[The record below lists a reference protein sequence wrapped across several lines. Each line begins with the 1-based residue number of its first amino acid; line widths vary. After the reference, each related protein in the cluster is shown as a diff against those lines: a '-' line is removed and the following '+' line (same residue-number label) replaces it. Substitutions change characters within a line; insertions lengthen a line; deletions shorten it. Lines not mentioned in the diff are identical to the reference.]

1 MPETYDIVLSTPFP
15 NYDFFAH
22 KLREL
27 CGQMNLTY
35 FLVND
40 TWVNEFHQKLAEKKI
55 RVKVMLDLTANQR
68 LDDDPYVL
76 LAKEVKQQKGQVIDD
91 PDITAESAHKGY
103 LHEKLVEAKV
113 PVPPTIIVGREEV
126 DTFEL
131 TREQKAKVGV
141 PFVVKPAWGDSGVG
155 VEVNAYS
162 EESLC
167 WSAQQAPHSDAFLI
181 QKRVE
186 PLTLGNHLGWFRLFH
201 IFREVIPC
209 WWHPA
214 THEYQ
219 MVTPRQ
225 MRQFKLGPLRKIMR
239 GIAQV
244 SQMKKFTSEIC
255 LHEDGQF
262 YAVDYVN
269 ADPDMNPRSFYAN
282 GVPDEIV
289 RHVAWLL
296 FYEAMHIVKRGHGYF
311 DEELSESEAEQDW
324 VQRRQLEQ
332 AKAHA

>member
-40 TWVNEFHQKLAEKKI
+40 TWVNEFHKKLSAKEI
-55 RVKVMLDLTANQR
+55 AVRVMLDLTANQR

-76 LAKEVKQQKGQVIDD
+76 LAKEVKRQRGQVIDD

-113 PVPPTIIVGREEV
+113 PVPPTIIVSRDEV

-131 TREQKAKVGV
+131 TREQKARVGV

-162 EESLC
+162 EESLS
-167 WSAQQAPHSDAFLI
+167 WSAEQAPNSDAFLI

-186 PLTLGNHLGWFRLFH
+186 PVALGNHYGWFRMFH
-201 IFREVIPC
+201 IFREIIPC
-209 WWHPA
+209 WWNPA

-219 MVTPRQ
+219 MVTPGQ
-225 MRQFKLGPLRKIMR
+225 MRQYRLAPLRRIMR
-239 GIAQV
+239 DIGRVAR
-244 SQMKKFTSEIC
+244 MKKFTSEIC
-255 LHEDGQF
+255 LQKDGQF
-262 YAVDYVN
+262 CAVDYVN
-269 ADPDMNPRSFYAN
+269 ADPDMKPAF
-282 GVPDEIV
+282 
-289 RHVAWLL
+289 LL
-296 FYEAMHIVKRGHGYF
+296 R
-311 DEELSESEAEQDW
+311 
-324 VQRRQLEQ
+324 QRR
-332 AKAHA
+332 AR